1 MNWIDFSTIIFL
13 LLSGVVSYFYGFVKE
28 LFSFLAWLIALIVA
42 LVFLGMMVGLLDTL
56 FPALLPYDDL
66 RLGVAFIAL
75 FFVSFI
81 LLELIN
87 YLILN
92 YIGPTHSS
100 VPDQVLGI
108 FFGVSRGC
116 VIIIFLM
123 ILAGLTNLPART
135 WWQESMFIQQFKP
148 IVLLLRSQLPS
159 EVATKLEF
167 DPPPE
172 FLPPSF

>member
-1 MNWIDFSTIIFL
+1 
-13 LLSGVVSYFYGFVKE
+13 
-28 LFSFLAWLIALIVA
+28 
-42 LVFLGMMVGLLDTL
+42 
-56 FPALLPYDDL
+56 
-66 RLGVAFIAL
+66 
-75 FFVSFI
+75 
-81 LLELIN
+81 
-87 YLILN
+87 
-92 YIGPTHSS
+92 
-100 VPDQVLGI
+100 VLGI